1 MNPYLKS
8 IKVIKVRGLAD
19 FTIGLSDTTRPAD
32 APVHLMLTGR
42 NGVGKTSL
50 LMEVFEALSY
60 PIKKD
65 AVELD
70 WESDVM
76 HGREGCPI
84 IALYTA
90 HRKPEFQQ
98 PTAPRQM
105 HFAPVGGVRE
115 SRSREFIN
123 FLLNLKVQRSLSR
136 DEGNEELVSK
146 IDAWFAQFTEV
157 LGRVFNDP
165 ELKLEFAPR
174 NYHFSIVS
182 KGQVSPLTNL
192 ADGYAALL
200 DIVADLILKMQ
211 RDDSIVAA
219 FDYPGIVLID
229 EVETHL
235 HLELQRMVMPVLT
248 SIFPKIQF
256 ITTTHS
262 PFVLSSIGNA
272 VVYDLERKVALDNAD
287 DYPYDSLA
295 EGFFGVSGQSGY
307 ISSRYEKFRKLAE
320 LPTRT
325 PKQESELLALLKE
338 FQQVPQL
345 VNPAL
350 KAAVQQLSITH
361 GL

>member
-19 FTIGLSDTTRPAD
+19 FCIRLEDTTRPAG

-50 LMEVFEALSY
+50 LMEIFEALCQGEHR
-60 PIKKD
+60 D
-65 AVELD
+65 ALELD
-70 WESDVM
+70 REAEVM
-76 HGREGCPI
+76 RAQEGRPI

-98 PTAPRQM
+98 PTAPSRM
-105 HFAPVGGVRE
+105 HFEPVGGVSHG

-136 DEGNEELVSK
+136 DEGNEELVRK
-146 IDAWFAQFTEV
+146 IDAWFARFTEV
-157 LGRVFNDP
+157 LSHVFNDP
-165 ELKLEFAPR
+165 ELRLEFAPR

-211 RDDSIVAA
+211 REDSIVAA

-248 SIFPKIQF
+248 SVFPKIQF
-256 ITTTHS
+256 IITTHS
-262 PFVLSSIGNA
+262 PFVLSSIGNS
-272 VVYDLERKVALDNAD
+272 VVYDLERRVALDNAD

-295 EGFFGVSGQSGY
+295 EGFFRVPGQSGY
-307 ISSRYEKFRKLAE
+307 ISSRYEKFKKLAE

-325 PKQESELLALLKE
+325 PEQERELLALL
-338 FQQVPQL
+338 
-345 VNPAL
+345 
-350 KAAVQQLSITH
+350 
-361 GL
+361 